1 MTALQFER
9 VPSGGAG
16 NKMLMLLECKGGAYI
31 QDRGVSRWDT
41 CGAQAVLE
49 AHGGVLSKLTSFA
62 QHKQLASYTYLH
74 SAENADFE
82 PDTAY
87 LTAYNAMDKG
97 GFDKKAAKRRGTK
110 GDFAPYANL
119 CGLLALHKDNV
130 NQLDRIHEAV
140 LRAQESAG
148 EISYD

>member
-1 MTALQFER
+1 
-9 VPSGGAG
+9 
-16 NKMLMLLECKGGAYI
+16 MLMLLECKGGAYI

-41 CGAQAVLE
+41 CGAQAALE
-49 AHGGVLSKLTSFA
+49 AHGGVLSKLTTFVRSRE
-62 QHKQLASYTYLH
+62 LSSYTYVQ
-74 SAENADFE
+74 SAVNADFE

-87 LTAYNAMDKG
+87 LTAYNAANKG
-97 GFDKKAAKRRGTK
+97 AFDKKAPKRRGELR
-110 GDFAPYANL
+110 DFAPYANL

-130 NQLDRIHEAV
+130 HRLDQIHEAL